1 MRLLTSGA
9 SAGLVLSAAIAAAQ
23 PAPAVTF
30 TDVTQAAGL
39 KFRHT
44 NGAFGKKY
52 LPETMGAGGAFL
64 DYDGDGWQDILL
76 VNSKGW
82 PGQKAARPTAI
93 LARAWGKSNSWND
106 DRQET
111 GDWRL
116 EAGDRRA
123 RFRVSRLASW

>member
-9 SAGLVLSAAIAAAQ
+9 CAGLVLSASFAAAQ

-30 TDVTQAAGL
+30 ADVTQSAGL

-52 LPETMGAGGAFL
+52 LPETMGGGGAFL

-76 VNSKGW
+76 VNSKAW
-82 PGQKAARPTAI
+82 PGQKAARAT
-93 LARAWGKSNSWND
+93 
-106 DRQET
+106 
-111 GDWRL
+111 
-116 EAGDRRA
+116 
-123 RFRVSRLASW
+123 